1 MHILTLNFKRN
12 IFNHIMTI
20 QVPTPDTITQ
30 KWLLKSSRILKIS
43 SKRTE
48 KKRVMNKILSEHWWY
63 NYHLHIAPVQQQSWA
78 HGLQLLYISR
88 QPIWAQNL
96 IRNKLCVSSKFDS
109 TFNGG
114 PSCYKCSKSCCLTL
128 FLVLCLFF
136 VHFSPH
142 LKSISARDT
151 KILII
156 VSSSEPTPWWNAH
169 LSCFVKSILFCSVID
184 WFFDSLY

>member
-1 MHILTLNFKRN
+1 
-12 IFNHIMTI
+12 MTI
-20 QVPTPDTITQ
+20 
-30 KWLLKSSRILKIS
+30 IL
-43 SKRTE
+43 
-48 KKRVMNKILSEHWWY
+48 Y
-63 NYHLHIAPVQQQSWA
+63 LHIAPVQQQSWA

-156 VSSSEPTPWWNAH
+156 VSSSEPTPWWKAQ
-169 LSCFVKSILFCSVID
+169 LACFVKSILFCSMID
-184 WFFDSLY
+184 LIVLVPELPRPTLWHSKEEGLTIFQLRVLKVNSEIRI